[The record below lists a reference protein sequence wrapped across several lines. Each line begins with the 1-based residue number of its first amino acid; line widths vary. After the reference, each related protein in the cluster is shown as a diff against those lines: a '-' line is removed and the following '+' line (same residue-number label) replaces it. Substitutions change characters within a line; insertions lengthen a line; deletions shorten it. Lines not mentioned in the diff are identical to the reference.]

1 MKTKNKY
8 QFIIIL
14 ALAINLSLACSLAL
28 AQTNIQTA
36 DINISDCT
44 VNCLNLSTPTEISL
58 PNPQFINPDGGYI
71 YIATNTTVGDEI
83 QISDAK
89 GTGGF
94 SLDANITNLSNGTTS
109 IPYTDIGFLTF
120 TATNNAN
127 DGRTNPTLTALNNKP
142 YTYNELK
149 TGTDINP
156 ADFQYFS
163 GSTFTSDPL
172 IGILQDSP
180 SSTSRGIYNSG
191 FALSIKTPANPELF
205 GLRDDNYILNIT
217 FTLYPL

>member
-8 QFIIIL
+8 KFIIIS
-14 ALAINLSLACSLAL
+14 ALAINLFIATSLVF
-28 AQTNIQTA
+28 AQTNILTA
-36 DINISDCT
+36 DINISDCSI
-44 VNCLNLSTPTEISL
+44 NCLNLSTPNEISL
-58 PNPQFINPDGGYI
+58 ANPQFINPDGGYI
-71 YIATNTTVGDEI
+71 YIPTNPVIGDQIEI
-83 QISDAK
+83 NDAK

-120 TATNNAN
+120 TATNSPN
-127 DGRTNPTLTALNNKP
+127 DGRSNPTLSALNNKP

-149 TGTDINP
+149 AGTNIDPN
-156 ADFQYFS
+156 DFQYFS

-180 SSTSRGIYNSG
+180 SSTNRGTYNSG
-191 FALSIKTPANPELF
+191 FALAIKTPSDPEQF
-205 GLRDDNYILNIT
+205 GLRDDNYTLNIT